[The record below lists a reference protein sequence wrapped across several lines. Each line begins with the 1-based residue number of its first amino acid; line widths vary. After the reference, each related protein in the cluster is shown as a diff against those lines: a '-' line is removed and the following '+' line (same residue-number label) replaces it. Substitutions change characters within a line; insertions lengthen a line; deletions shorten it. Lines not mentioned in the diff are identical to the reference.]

1 MDGHDRA
8 LRAGDRTLDRDQI
21 VFSVDLDDAQVLNS
35 HADRTHVAG
44 QTLALEH
51 MGAVRVTVQNLSIVK
66 VDAENNL
73 IAIKGAIPG
82 PKGSVVCVS
91 DSVKA

>member
-21 VFSVDLDDAQVLNS
+21 VRSIDFNDAQVLDG

-51 MGAVRVTVQNLSIVK
+51 EVEPLEPA
-66 VDAENNL
+66 
-73 IAIKGAIPG
+73 
-82 PKGSVVCVS
+82 
-91 DSVKA
+91 